1 MYSVSDLYKTAIQ
14 DNTRSFT
21 WSGTITTKAGRV
33 YPFENKDIVKGS
45 GYVTR
50 QCSGSSEIEL
60 GSVYAAELG
69 ISLFSDVDRYSL
81 EDAEVRLNFHM
92 SLPDG
97 NTEDVPMGIFYVAE
111 ANRQI
116 KTLEL
121 KAYDAML
128 NFEKA
133 YNKDQSSG
141 YPFDFLTAMSTSCH
155 VELSQTQAEIEALP
169 NGTELLG
176 VYPDNDI
183 ETWRDFLHYLSQALC
198 CFAFINR
205 EGKLQLVQYTA
216 APVVTVN
223 STHRYSSSFSDFVT
237 RYTAIN
243 STNRRTNTA
252 EYYSLDPDDGLT
264 MNLEVNPLLQF
275 GLDETRKR
283 ILNNILNG
291 IAVINYVPF
300 DSETIGDPALEPGD
314 VLTFTGGQ
322 ADASQM
328 AAITSITVKVNG
340 KCSLKCVGK
349 NPRLAEAKSKNDKNI
364 TGLLNSVEATK
375 MATYTYVNAMP
386 YTLGEENVEIVSI
399 EFATQEET
407 DCEFKAAILLN
418 VAAPE
423 DPRSV
428 TATGTGTT
436 ILPEQST
443 NPETEEPVVTDKE
456 LATTVTVPVEWT
468 DDGQS
473 VIRVTYIVDGHE
485 VEEFH
490 PMETLHSGQHILNL
504 FYPLLDMQEKTL
516 HSFAVWIS
524 LAPGSATINAQNII
538 ASITGQGLGAQDRW
552 NGRIDASDDYI
563 PLLLSGM
570 SHFALSGEVDAAL
583 VTPTPTGAG
592 DQIPKVLMAGMPL
605 WTIADNLRIY
615 APIVHDVIEI
625 SDKRKMRYSKIYV
638 FDDTQFE
645 LRESYTISGG
655 TEQDLN
661 RGRMDA
667 LKISTSDFDSLTGL
681 TILPF
686 ETEPFIGGDVLPAK
700 KLSGTHYTVLEN
712 GSLVLKKTY
721 AEIIEG
727 EPQAIDRGTLAS
739 YPLGLASFDTITEL
753 EVQSG

>member
-50 QCSGSSEIEL
+50 QCSGSSEIGL

-583 VTPTPTGAG
+583 ITPTPTGAG

>member
-524 LAPGSATINAQNII
+524 LAPGSATIKAQNII

-583 VTPTPTGAG
+583 ITPTPTGAG

>member
-223 STHRYSSSFSDFVT
+223 STHRYSSSFSDFVA

-583 VTPTPTGAG
+583 ITPTPTGAG

>member
-275 GLDETRKR
+275 GLDDTRKR

-583 VTPTPTGAG
+583 ITPTPTGAG

>member
-349 NPRLAEAKSKNDKNI
+349 NPCLAEAKSKNDKNI

-583 VTPTPTGAG
+583 ITPTPTGAG